1 MTDIAA
7 TLRAAVASGRVPGVV
22 ALAATREGPIFE
34 GAHGLRSLGGAE
46 PMTVDTVFALASMT
60 KAVTSVAAMLLV
72 EEGRLGLDEPIAA
85 ILPEAADPQVLEG
98 FDAAGQ
104 PILRPARGA
113 VTLRHLLTHTAGY
126 GYDHWDPVLD
136 RYMRL
141 AGLSGGPRTARGMP
155 LRFDPGTAWQY
166 GINTDL
172 VGQIVEKVSGVS
184 LGAYFRE
191 RILGPLG
198 MEDTGFAVPA
208 AWRGRMVGRHQRG
221 PDGALALDA
230 GFVPPEQ
237 VEVDGGGGG
246 LFGTGPDYLRFLRML
261 LNGGTLD
268 GVRILA
274 PETVAEMGRN
284 HIGEVEVQ
292 PLPESLVPGRS
303 NVADLFPNMRKQ
315 WGLGFLLNTE
325 APPGRRSAHSLA
337 WAGLFNTYYW
347 IDPASGIA
355 GLVLTQIL
363 PFADPAVLDL
373 LGEFEAAVYA
383 SRGQPAAQ
391 A

>member
-7 TLRAAVASGRVPGVV
+7 TLQAAVDSGRVPGVV

-34 GAHGLRSLGGAE
+34 GARGVRGLGGTE
-46 PMTVDTVFALASMT
+46 PMTLDTVFALASMT
-60 KAVTSVAAMLLV
+60 KAVTSVAAMQLV
-72 EEGRLGLDEPIAA
+72 EEGRLALDGSIAA
-85 ILPEAADPQVLEG
+85 ILPEAADPLVLEG

-141 AGLSGGPRTARGMP
+141 AGLSGGPRTAKGMP

-172 VGQIVEKVSGVS
+172 VGQMVEAVSGVS
-184 LGAYFRE
+184 LGRYFRE

-208 AWRGRMVGRHQRG
+208 AWRGRLVGRHQRG

-237 VEVDGGGGG
+237 VEVEGGGGG

-268 GVRILA
+268 GARILA

-292 PLPESLVPGRS
+292 PLPESLVAGRS
-303 NVADLFPNMRKQ
+303 NVADLFPGMRKQ
-315 WGLGFLLNTE
+315 WGLGFLLNTQ
-325 APPGRRSAHSLA
+325 APPGRRASNSLA
-337 WAGLFNTYYW
+337 WGGLFNTYYW
-347 IDPASGIA
+347 IDPESGVTGAIF
-355 GLVLTQIL
+355 TQLL
-363 PFADPAVLDL
+363 PFADTAVL
-373 LGEFEAAVYA
+373 ETFEAFEAAVYKA
-383 SRGQPAAQ
+383 LRGTAT
-391 A
+391 

>member
-7 TLRAAVASGRVPGVV
+7 TLRAAVDSGRVPGVV

-34 GAHGLRSLGGAE
+34 GACGLRSLGGTE
-46 PMTVDTVFALASMT
+46 PMTLDTVFALASMT
-60 KAVTSVAAMLLV
+60 KAVTSVAAMQMV
-72 EEGRLGLDEPIAA
+72 EEGRLSLDGPIAA

-98 FDAAGQ
+98 FDAESQ

-136 RYMRL
+136 RYMRM

-198 MEDTGFAVPA
+198 MEHTGFAVPA

-237 VEVDGGGGG
+237 VEVEGGGGG

-303 NVADLFPNMRKQ
+303 NVADLFPGMRKQ

-325 APPGRRSAHSLA
+325 AAPGQRSAGSLA

-373 LGEFEAAVYA
+373 LGAFEAAVYA

>member
-7 TLRAAVASGRVPGVV
+7 TLRTAVDSGGVPGAV
-22 ALAATREGPIFE
+22 ALAATRDGPVFQ
-34 GAHGLRSLGGAE
+34 GAYGARSLGDPA
-46 PMTVDTVFALASMT
+46 PMTLDTVFALASMT
-60 KAVTSVAAMLLV
+60 KAVTSVAALQLV
-72 EEGRLGLDEPIAA
+72 EEGRIGLDDPVAA
-85 ILPEAADPQVLEG
+85 ILPEMAAPQVLEG

-126 GYDHWDPVLD
+126 GYDHWDPRLD
-136 RYMRL
+136 RYMRM

-155 LRFDPGTAWQY
+155 LMFDPGTRWQY

-172 VGQIVEKVSGVS
+172 VGQVVEALSGRG

-208 AWRGRMVGRHQRG
+208 AWRGRMAGRHQRG
-221 PDGALALDA
+221 PDGVLALDREFA
-230 GFVPPEQ
+230 PPEQ
-237 VEVDGGGGG
+237 VEVEGGGGG

-268 GVRILA
+268 GARILS

-284 HIGEVEVQ
+284 HIGPVEVT
-292 PLPESLVPGRS
+292 PLPESLVAGRS
-303 NVADLFPNMRKQ
+303 NVADLFPGMRKQ

-325 APPGRRSAHSLA
+325 AAAGRRAANSLA
-337 WAGLFNTYYW
+337 WGGLFNTYYW
-347 IDPASGIA
+347 IDPEA
-355 GLVLTQIL
+355 GVTGVVLTQIL

-373 LGEFEAAVYA
+373 LGGFEAAVYA
-383 SRGQPAAQ
+383 AR
-391 A
+391 